1 MKKSHLY
8 FANLIIS
15 ILGLLTII
23 FLVSKQII
31 IGNICP
37 PLFEIPACFIILI
50 LLVLIILS
58 HIKIFKDRNMIYF
71 LCAILGLLIAIYF
84 SFSQIRGLQ
93 DCPQCLIGIPL
104 CYLSVLM
111 FTLLLILKILEIK
124 FQTGEKNET

>member
-31 IGNICP
+31 TGNICP
-37 PLFEIPACFIILI
+37 RLFEIPACFIILV
-50 LLVLIILS
+50 LLISIILS
-58 HIKIFKDRNMIYF
+58 HIKIFKDRNILYF

-84 SFSQIRGLQ
+84 SISQIRGLQ

-111 FTLLLILKILEIK
+111 FTLLLILKILEIN
-124 FQTGEKNET
+124 FQTGEKNEN